1 MECDLFVIFDM
12 VYWYPLQ
19 DHEIIEAKIG
29 EYEHAL
35 NRAAEVYREIQQ
47 LVMTQNNDYSL
58 NVMTTL
64 TTCTINFKS
73 LVEQTGTGWKFWTFN
88 YRYLLS

>member
-1 MECDLFVIFDM
+1 MSPDEKKPYRCEQCGTS
-12 VYWYPLQ
+12 LQ

-47 LVMTQNNDYSL
+47 LIMTQNNDYSL

-73 LVEQTGTGWKFWTFN
+73 LVEQTGTG
-88 YRYLLS
+88 